1 MSLLSILSSIPCVLD
16 SILLIGLL
24 YTLVLTY
31 RFTRFLYSK
40 FLRPPKD
47 LLALYSTPSKKSWA
61 VITGASAGIGK
72 AFAESL
78 AQRGFNICLVGR
90 NQEKL
95 EKAKMDVVNSNQS
108 VATALV
114 IADLALGPS
123 DPLKFFPKMID
134 DMRKAGVDVEDIA
147 ILINNAGTLE
157 RGNFLDISLKGCA
170 DTLAVNVYPAL
181 FLTRLLAPYMMNRT
195 TRSLIINL
203 SSLTGK
209 RPVPIR
215 GAYGATKAYN
225 DILARSLSMELESK
239 IDVVSLKPNYVST
252 DLTKMKV
259 GGTVVSAKVE
269 VEATLRDV
277 GYQKETAGHW
287 KHDVLEFIYT
297 NIVPDSVVRKI
308 AMKRREGKSDVK
320 LD

>member
-1 MSLLSILSSIPCVLD
+1 MSLFSILSSNPCVLD

-24 YTLVLTY
+24 YTLVLFY
-31 RFTRFLYSK
+31 RFTHFLYSK
-40 FLRPPKD
+40 FFRPPKD
-47 LLALYSTPSKKSWA
+47 LLALYGIPSKSWVA
-61 VITGASAGIGK
+61 ITGASAGIGK
-72 AFAESL
+72 AFALSFAE
-78 AQRGFNICLVGR
+78 RGFNICLIGR

-95 EKAKMDVVNSNQS
+95 EKAKLDVLNSNPG
-108 VATALV
+108 VATAIV
-114 IADLALGPS
+114 LANLAQSAS
-123 DPLKFFPKMID
+123 DPVRFFPKIID
-134 DMRKAGVDVEDIA
+134 DMRKAGVDIEDLA
-147 ILINNAGTLE
+147 VLINNAGTME
-157 RGNFLDISLKGCA
+157 RGNFLDISLQGCA

-181 FLTRLLAPYMMNRT
+181 FLTRLLAPYMINRT
-195 TRSLIINL
+195 KRSLIINL

-225 DILARSLSMELESK
+225 DMLARSLSMELESK

-259 GGTVVSAKVE
+259 GGTVISARDE
-269 VEATLRDV
+269 VEATLRDM
-277 GYQKETAGHW
+277 GFERETAGHW

-297 NIVPDSVVRKI
+297 NIVPDRVITKL
-308 AMKRREGKSDVK
+308 AMKRREGRQEAK